1 MFDHLVTASEAD
13 FVPEILAAAGAFMP
27 DSKIA
32 PHEIIDGK
40 VKTAEWLQELGI
52 DDDEALNDAEKKSA
66 QQAFAALTTPLDVEE
81 QKKALSNVAVPG
93 AVKHLVGMLTAYDWA
108 FVEQAKELRG
118 YCIAQ
123 LLEETKHPDAK
134 VRLKSIELLGKVTE
148 VALFTERV
156 ELKKTELSDSELQVE
171 IDKRMGKYMHLMKV
185 VDGETLDNEAP
196 LAETTPQT
204 DDSPA
209 ES

>member
-1 MFDHLVTASEAD
+1 MFDHLVTANDAD
-13 FVPEILAAAGAFMP
+13 FVPEILTAPGAFTP
-27 DSKIA
+27 DGKVA

-40 VKTAEWLQELGI
+40 VKTAEWLQGLGV
-52 DDDEALNDAEKKSA
+52 DDDEVIDDAEKKSA

-81 QKKALSNVAVPG
+81 QKKALAHVEVPN

-156 ELKKTELSDSELQVE
+156 EVKKTELSDTELQAE

-185 VDGETLDNEAP
+185 VEGETLENEVPVAEAAP
-196 LAETTPQT
+196 VT